1 VNPTYYKSITGC
13 LRYLT
18 CARLYI
24 LFGVG
29 LIRWYIERP
38 RSSHL
43 KATKRILCF
52 VKGSLSYSLFY
63 SFSQN
68 LKITG
73 YNDSDWV
80 GNLED
85 RKNTTGFMFYME
97 NATFTWSSKKQS
109 IVALSTCQAEYI
121 VATSCVCH
129 AIWLRKLLED
139 LQQKQNEATKIFIVN
154 KSAIALAKD
163 PVHHECSKYIDTCFY
178 FIREHVKEEDVKLV
192 HFRTYEQV
200 VDIVTKPLKTNMFCY
215 LQKKL
220 GVIKMNETSL
230 RGENVGD

>member
-18 CARLYI
+18 CARLDI

-29 LIRWYIERP
+29 LIMWYIERP

-139 LQQKQNEATKIFIVN
+139 LQQK
-154 KSAIALAKD
+154 
-163 PVHHECSKYIDTCFY
+163 
-178 FIREHVKEEDVKLV
+178 
-192 HFRTYEQV
+192 
-200 VDIVTKPLKTNMFCY
+200 
-215 LQKKL
+215 
-220 GVIKMNETSL
+220 
-230 RGENVGD
+230 